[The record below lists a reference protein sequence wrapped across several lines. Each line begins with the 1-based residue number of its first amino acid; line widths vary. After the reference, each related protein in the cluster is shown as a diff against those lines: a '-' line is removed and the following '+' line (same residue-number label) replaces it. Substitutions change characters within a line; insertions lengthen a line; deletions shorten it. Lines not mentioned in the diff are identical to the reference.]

1 MTTKPSSRRR
11 RSIPHNAI
19 FSIWGAL
26 IASLMTVFMLFGGSS
41 SGGVIANIALQLIA
55 SLVLGYGVTRFGVA
69 ELSRS
74 AKILIALVACWILW
88 GAVQLVPLPPSIW
101 TLAPGRDLLEH
112 RLQMAGVPLPW
123 LPLTLSVDGTIRHLT
138 SLLPPLAIGALILV
152 RPPEDSTSL
161 RWVIPLVAL
170 VSLMVGVAQLLGGQN
185 SPLYLYKTTNLGM
198 PVGLMANANHQATL
212 MLCAIP
218 FVASLA
224 SGETGRLREG
234 KGRELLLAAV
244 TAMLLMGI
252 AISNSYAAFI
262 LALPV
267 VAASWVIARPRSLG
281 PARYIAVGIGVVT
294 LAALAAVLIFGPNAL
309 DSKAA
314 IGEIQLSRPMM
325 YAVATKAAAYFFPLG
340 SGFGSFVPAFKLFE
354 DPAQISNVFANHSH
368 SDYLE
373 LALEGGLPGIV
384 LVISMLL
391 WWCRQAMTIWFAR
404 APRRLDRAAVVATAA
419 ILAHSAVDYPARTTM
434 IAVILAAG
442 LALMTTRVVR
452 VDEEAA
458 STGGRHLKAE

>member
-1 MTTKPSSRRR
+1 MTTKPSSRRQR
-11 RSIPHNAI
+11 PMPGNATI
-19 FSIWGAL
+19 SIWGAL
-26 IASLMTVFMLFGGSS
+26 LAVAMALFMLLGGSS
-41 SGGVIANIALQLIA
+41 SGGVAANIASQLIA
-55 SLVLGYGVTRFGVA
+55 SLFLGFAVTQLGSA
-69 ELSRS
+69 TLSRS
-74 AKILIALVACWILW
+74 AKVLLAIVACWIAW

-101 TLAPGRDLLEH
+101 THVPGRDLLEH

-152 RPPEDSTSL
+152 RPPEDSTAL
-161 RWVIPLVAL
+161 RGVIPLVAL
-170 VSLMVGVAQLLGGQN
+170 VSLMIGVGQLLGGQN
-185 SPLYLYKTTNLGM
+185 SPLYFYQTTNLGM
-198 PVGLMANANHQATL
+198 SVGLMANANHQATL

-224 SGETGRLREG
+224 TGETGRSRESR
-234 KGRELLLAAV
+234 GRELLLVAM
-244 TAMLLMGI
+244 TAMLLLGI
-252 AISNSYAAFI
+252 AISDSYAAFI
-262 LALPV
+262 LAVPV

-281 PARYIAVGIGVVT
+281 PARYIAVGIAVVT
-294 LAALAAVLIFGPNAL
+294 VAALAAVLIVGPNAL
-309 DSKAA
+309 DSKDAV
-314 IGEIQLSRPMM
+314 GEIQLSRPAM
-325 YAVATKAAAYFFPLG
+325 YAVAAKATLYFFPLG
-340 SGFGSFVPAFKLFE
+340 SGFGSFVPVFKLFE

-373 LALEGGLPGIV
+373 LALEGGLPGML
-384 LVISMLL
+384 LVMGLLL
-391 WWCRQAMTIWFAR
+391 WWCRQAVVIWFAR

-452 VDEEAA
+452 VKEETA
-458 STGGRHLKAE
+458 STGGRHLRAE

>member
-1 MTTKPSSRRR
+1 MPQ
-11 RSIPHNAI
+11 NAI
-19 FSIWGAL
+19 ISIWGAL
-26 IASLMTVFMLFGGSS
+26 IAGVTTVFMLLGGSS
-41 SGGVIANIALQLIA
+41 SGGVMANITLQLIA
-55 SLVLGYGVTRFGVA
+55 SLLLGYTVTQLGTTP
-69 ELSRS
+69 LSRS
-74 AKILIALVACWILW
+74 AKTLLAITICWIAW

-123 LPLTLSVDGTIRHLT
+123 LPLTLSVNGTIRHLT
-138 SLLPPLAIGALILV
+138 SLLPPLAIGALILI
-152 RPPEDSTSL
+152 RSPEDSTGL

-170 VSLMVGVAQLLGGQN
+170 VSLMVGVGQLLGGQN
-185 SPLYLYKTTNLGM
+185 SPLYLYQTTNLGM
-198 PVGLMANANHQATL
+198 SVGLMANANHQATL

-224 SGETGRLREG
+224 RGEARRSGQGR
-234 KGRELLLAAV
+234 GRELLLLAMIV
-244 TAMLLMGI
+244 MLLIGI
-252 AISNSYAAFI
+252 AISNSYAAFV

-267 VAASWVIARPRSLG
+267 VVASWVIARPRSLG
-281 PARYIAVGIGVVT
+281 PARYIAIGVGVVT
-294 LAALAAVLIFGPNAL
+294 LAALAAVLIVGPNAL
-309 DSKAA
+309 DSKAS

-325 YAVATKAAAYFFPLG
+325 YSVASKAALYFFPLG

-373 LALEGGLPGIV
+373 LALEGGLPGIL
-384 LVISMLL
+384 LVMGLL
-391 WWCRQAMTIWFAR
+391 VWWCRQAVTIWFAR

-419 ILAHSAVDYPARTTM
+419 ILAHSAVDYPARTTT

-442 LALMTTRVVR
+442 LALMTTRVVK
-452 VDEEAA
+452 VEAETA
-458 STGGRHLKAE
+458 PTGGRHLKAE

>member
-1 MTTKPSSRRR
+1 MRG
-11 RSIPHNAI
+11 NAI
-19 FSIWGAL
+19 ISFWGAL
-26 IASLMTVFMLFGGSS
+26 IAGVMTVFMLLGGSS
-41 SGGVIANIALQLIA
+41 SGGLLANIAAQLIA
-55 SLVLGYGVTRFGVA
+55 SLLLGYGVTRLGITP
-69 ELSRS
+69 LSRS
-74 AKILIALVACWILW
+74 AKVLVAIVACWILW
-88 GAVQLVPLPPSIW
+88 CMVQLVPLPPSIW
-101 TLAPGRDLLEH
+101 TLAPGRDLLGH

-152 RPPEDSTSL
+152 RPPEDSSGL
-161 RWVIPLVAL
+161 RWVIPIVAL
-170 VSLMVGVAQLLGGQN
+170 VSLMVGVGQLLGGQN
-185 SPLYLYKTTNLGM
+185 SPLYLYQTTNLGM

-224 SGETGRLREG
+224 SNETGRSREG
-234 KGRELLLAAV
+234 KGRELLLVAITV
-244 TAMLLMGI
+244 MLLMGI

-281 PARYIAVGIGVVT
+281 PARYVVIGIAVVT
-294 LAALAAVLIFGPNAL
+294 LAVLAAVLIFGPNAL
-309 DSKAA
+309 DSKSS

-325 YAVATKAAAYFFPLG
+325 YSVAAKAARYFFPLG

-373 LALEGGLPGIV
+373 LALEGGLPGIL
-384 LVISMLL
+384 LVIGLLL
-391 WWCRQAMTIWFAR
+391 WWCRQALTIWFAR

-419 ILAHSAVDYPARTTM
+419 ILAHSAVDYPARTTT

-442 LALMTTRVVR
+442 LALMTTRVVK
-452 VDEEAA
+452 VEKEIVPA
-458 STGGRHLKAE
+458 GGRHLKAE

>member
-1 MTTKPSSRRR
+1 MTIKPSPRRR
-11 RSIPHNAI
+11 RSIPSNATI
-19 FSIWGAL
+19 SIWGAL
-26 IASLMTVFMLFGGSS
+26 MTAVMTVFMLFGGSS
-41 SGGVIANIALQLIA
+41 SGGLMANIALQLIA
-55 SLVLGYGVTRFGVA
+55 SLLLGYGVMRLGTA
-69 ELSRS
+69 TLSRS
-74 AKILIALVACWILW
+74 AKVLVAIVACWILW
-88 GAVQLVPLPPSIW
+88 CAVQLVPLSPSIW
-101 TLAPGRDLLEH
+101 TLAPGRNLLEH

-152 RPPEDSTSL
+152 RPPEDSTGL

-170 VSLMVGVAQLLGGQN
+170 ISLMIGIGQLLGGQN
-185 SPLYLYKTTNLGM
+185 SPLYLYQTTNLGM

-224 SGETGRLREG
+224 SAETGRSAQDR
-234 KGRELLLAAV
+234 GRELLLVAMA
-244 TAMLLMGI
+244 AMLLMGV

-267 VAASWVIARPRSLG
+267 TAASWVIARPRSLG
-281 PARYIAVGIGVVT
+281 PTRYIAIGIVVVM
-294 LAALAAVLIFGPNAL
+294 LAALAAALIVGPNAL
-309 DSKAA
+309 DAKSSIA
-314 IGEIQLSRPMM
+314 EIQLSRPMM
-325 YAVATKAAAYFFPLG
+325 YAVAAKAALYFFPLG

-354 DPAQISNVFANHSH
+354 DPTQISNVFANHSH

-373 LALEGGLPGIV
+373 LALEGGLPGIL
-384 LVISMLL
+384 LVVGLLL
-391 WWCRQAMTIWFAR
+391 WWCRQAVTIWFAR
-404 APRRLDRAAVVATAA
+404 TPRRLDRAAVVATAA

-442 LALMTTRVVR
+442 LALMTTRVVK
-452 VDEEAA
+452 VEEEIVP
-458 STGGRHLKAE
+458 TGGRHLKAE

>member
-1 MTTKPSSRRR
+1 MPR
-11 RSIPHNAI
+11 NAI
-19 FSIWGAL
+19 ISIGGAV
-26 IASLMTVFMLFGGSS
+26 IAGVMTVFMLFGGSS
-41 SGGVIANIALQLIA
+41 SGGLMANIALQLIA
-55 SLVLGYGVTRFGVA
+55 SLLLGYGVMRLGTA
-69 ELSRS
+69 PLSRS
-74 AKILIALVACWILW
+74 AKVLIAIVICWILW
-88 GAVQLVPLPPSIW
+88 CAVQLVPLPPSIW
-101 TLAPGRDLLEH
+101 TLAPGRNLLEH

-138 SLLPPLAIGALILV
+138 SLLPPLAIGALILA
-152 RPPEDSTSL
+152 RPPEDSTGL

-170 VSLMVGVAQLLGGQN
+170 VSLMIGVGQLLGGQN
-185 SPLYLYKTTNLGM
+185 SPLYLYQTTNLGM

-224 SGETGRLREG
+224 SGETGRSGQSR
-234 KGRELLLAAV
+234 GRELLLVAMA
-244 TAMLLMGI
+244 AMLLMGI

-267 VAASWVIARPRSLG
+267 TAASWVIARPRSLG
-281 PARYIAVGIGVVT
+281 PTRYIAIGIIVVM
-294 LAALAAVLIFGPNAL
+294 LAALAAALIVGPNAL
-309 DSKAA
+309 DPKTSL
-314 IGEIQLSRPMM
+314 GEIQLSRPMM
-325 YAVATKAAAYFFPLG
+325 YRVAAKATLCFFPLG

-373 LALEGGLPGIV
+373 LALEGGLPGLL
-384 LVISMLL
+384 LVMGLLL
-391 WWCRQAMTIWFAR
+391 WWCRQAVAIWFAR

-442 LALMTTRVVR
+442 LALMTTRMVKV
-452 VDEEAA
+452 EEEIA

>member
-1 MTTKPSSRRR
+1 MTIKPSFRRR
-11 RSIPHNAI
+11 RSMPQNAI
-19 FSIWGAL
+19 ISIWGAL
-26 IASLMTVFMLFGGSS
+26 IAGVTTVFMLLGGSS
-41 SGGVIANIALQLIA
+41 SGGVMANITLQLIA
-55 SLVLGYGVTRFGVA
+55 SLLLGYTVTQLGTTP
-69 ELSRS
+69 LSRS
-74 AKILIALVACWILW
+74 AKTLLAITICWIAW

-123 LPLTLSVDGTIRHLT
+123 LPLTLSVNGTIRHLT
-138 SLLPPLAIGALILV
+138 SLLPPLAIGALILI
-152 RPPEDSTSL
+152 RSPEDSTGL

-170 VSLMVGVAQLLGGQN
+170 VSLMVGVGQLLGGQN
-185 SPLYLYKTTNLGM
+185 SPLYLYQTTNLGM
-198 PVGLMANANHQATL
+198 SVGLMANANHQATL

-224 SGETGRLREG
+224 RGEARRSGQGR
-234 KGRELLLAAV
+234 GRELLLLAMIV
-244 TAMLLMGI
+244 MLLIGI
-252 AISNSYAAFI
+252 AISNSYAAFV

-267 VAASWVIARPRSLG
+267 VVASWVIARPRSLG
-281 PARYIAVGIGVVT
+281 PARYIAIGVGVVT
-294 LAALAAVLIFGPNAL
+294 LAALAAVLIVGPNAL
-309 DSKAA
+309 DSKAS

-325 YAVATKAAAYFFPLG
+325 YAVASKAALYFFPLG

-373 LALEGGLPGIV
+373 LALEGGLPGIL
-384 LVISMLL
+384 LVMGLL
-391 WWCRQAMTIWFAR
+391 VWWCRQAVTIWFAR

-419 ILAHSAVDYPARTTM
+419 ILAHSAVDYPARTTT

-442 LALMTTRVVR
+442 LALMTTRVVK
-452 VDEEAA
+452 VEEETAP
-458 STGGRHLKAE
+458 TGGRHLKAE